1 MICRICPRCRKMM
14 YSASAE
20 EENWRCIHCG
30 ALVSDK
36 DQVHFLPKEQQK
48 KKGKRDKSVDEK
60 HDN

>member
-1 MICRICPRCRKMM
+1 M